1 MAEDRL
7 VVYLDGVR
15 TGILHQNPQ
24 GQLSFEYDD
33 GYGTDPTTTP
43 LSLSMPK
50 GTSRHPNKPVR
61 AFISGLLPDSEAAL
75 QRLGRKYDVSP
86 SNPFALLRHIGR
98 DAAGAVQILPE
109 DIASNDAAN
118 RQGDIEWL
126 TREAF
131 DQTLAELAQSP
142 DTWDP
147 GRNAGRWSL
156 AGAQSKIALFRS
168 EDGRWGIPCD
178 STPTTHILKP
188 SMPNYQGHHL
198 NEHLCLRAAQ
208 LCGLPAASTELLA
221 DDRYEV
227 LISQRYDRVR
237 DSGRWAR
244 LHQEDMCQALSVPP
258 TKKYQD
264 DGGPGIQQIGD
275 LLARNSL
282 SGSRGENLRRMFDC
296 VVFNAAIG
304 ATDSHAKNYSVLLGS
319 RDIRLAPLYDVATM
333 LPYDPERGLKSAMKI
348 GRTWEMAAVTDED
361 WIITGRRL
369 GLSTDESITR
379 AKAIKDQIPSAF
391 HQAVDEAKVPD
402 TSKRRARWIA
412 DLVTANLHNQ
422 RDRWGKLDVP
432 RWSGSTSADPSTP
445 SS

>member
-7 VVYLDGVR
+7 VLYLDGVR
-15 TGILHQNPQ
+15 TGMLYQNSQ

-33 GYGTDPTTTP
+33 AYRRDPTNCP

-86 SNPFALLRHIGR
+86 NNPFALLRHIGR
-98 DAAGAVQILPE
+98 DAAGAVQILPV
-109 DIASNDAAN
+109 DIASEDAAN

-126 TREAF
+126 TRQDF
-131 DQTLAELAQSP
+131 DDTLSELAQSP

-168 EDGRWGIPCD
+168 GDGRWGIPND

-208 LCGLPAASTELLA
+208 LCRLPAAATELLA

-237 DSGRWAR
+237 EVGRWTR

-258 TKKYQD
+258 SKKYQD

-282 SGSRGENLRRMFDC
+282 SMSRSDNLHRMFDN
-296 VVFNAAIG
+296 VVFNAKIG
-304 ATDSHAKNYSVLLGS
+304 ATDAHAKNYSVLLGPH
-319 RDIRLAPLYDVATM
+319 DIRLAPLYDVASI
-333 LPYDPERGLKSAMKI
+333 LPYDQDRGLKSAMKI
-348 GRTWEMAAVTDED
+348 GRTWHMAAISDED

-369 GLSTDESITR
+369 GLSADESISR
-379 AKAIKDQIPSAF
+379 VKALGDVIPAAF
-391 HQAVDEAKVPD
+391 HQAANEITVPD
-402 TSKRRARWIA
+402 GLRDQARWIA
-412 DLVTANLHNQ
+412 DLVTAHVRNR
-422 RDRWGKLDVP
+422 RDRWGRVDVP
-432 RWSGSTSADPSTP
+432 PWKPKRP
-445 SS
+445 